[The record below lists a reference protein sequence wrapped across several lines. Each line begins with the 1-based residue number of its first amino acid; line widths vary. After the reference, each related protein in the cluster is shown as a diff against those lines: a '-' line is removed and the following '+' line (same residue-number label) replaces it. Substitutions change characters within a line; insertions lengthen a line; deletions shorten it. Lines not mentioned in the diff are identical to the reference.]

1 MFASVL
7 SRSSSVLRTPLASR
21 LLISS
26 VSRRAISATSECA
39 KHEPESAYE
48 PTSSMHA
55 QQHSYLQDLLE
66 ADDANAPWHQS
77 PVEMVSREPGT
88 AGIQTM
94 SDHLSTSPH
103 FIDLPQYEGRKPIIG
118 ICAMDS
124 KARSK
129 PMTNI
134 LNRLVATDRYE
145 LVFFGEKT
153 ILDEK
158 IEAWPLCD
166 FLISFLSSG
175 FPLEKAFEYSQLRKP
190 FLVNSLVRQ
199 FLLLDRRVVLEMLHH
214 IGVPTPFHLVVSR
227 DGGPQI
233 HAVLRRV
240 VEQRMGFT
248 MGSLP
253 MATRAEVV
261 DEDTLMIG
269 SRTIRKPF
277 VEKPCDAE
285 DHNIHIYYAS
295 WQGGGVR
302 KLFRKVGNKSS
313 EFIPGPSS
321 IRTDGS
327 FIYEEFVDVSN
338 AVDVKVYTVGREYAH
353 AETRKS
359 PVVDGHVRRNS
370 DGKEMRFVT
379 QLTPKERKY
388 AQDVSAA
395 FGQRVCGFDILRSS
409 NGSSMVMDVNGW
421 SFVKGSEDYY
431 KEAARI
437 LDDRFQEAL
446 RHRWFARFVDAETVG
461 RITYESR
468 WMLKGVFDVC
478 RHADRTPKQKV
489 KCILDCP
496 PILSLLDGG
505 TSEVILRK
513 QSQLRRTL
521 DALKSA
527 KAGAA
532 SESSSERSLL
542 TTVQNLDHLI
552 DVLSRKIEMPGT
564 KVQIKPLKD
573 KSYSSAQGS
582 VSSVQLVLKW
592 GGECTHAGRVQSQDL
607 GENMRKDLLLL
618 NRHLLDDVKI
628 YSSAERRVLSTVASY
643 VGSFLDEPEAQ
654 VMEQPGLVE
663 VRSEMLDDSTVAKDD
678 MEVAKSQLR
687 EFFNFDGPLKENPY
701 KRLVE
706 EAQNPFASAASP
718 RAFLKQMCD
727 LMCRLIARMEANF
740 RVLSKEDL
748 DRMQDKWCCN
758 ETAELFRERWKKI
771 LTDFQS
777 VEEGPDGAKQVTYD
791 PGKVGVLYDSLKY
804 DALHNRRFLE
814 RIFMTPEKLSTELA
828 TMAEN
833 DRDLEDNGASSLIR
847 TDDVPA
853 TATATIPVPA
863 LTVSPVVTPAAYDA
877 QPKPE
882 DEGMDDDDYLEI
894 APGFGQPAK
903 HLLKKT
909 QQMDTQT
916 RGIPPLPSIT
926 RERYQTE
933 KTAAADPW
941 LRSRPSTTT
950 LPSTTMLTALD
961 DSSNNVHGRQR
972 EEARE
977 PNSCQNNDADDSQTQ
992 CADRNEP
999 YSEDTGPPGSPEH
1012 NEPPPEYP
1020 PDPLFTQQEVREL
1033 YYSAKLLFDFVT
1045 WREYGTDAAQ
1055 RKRIGVQA
1063 SVPLLQQLISDL
1075 EDTQNGDHAR
1085 TRFYFTKES
1094 HIYTLL
1100 NLVFLCDIPTMVP
1113 FNKMGELD
1121 YLTHIIFEVYERKAD
1136 VDANVGSEYSLR
1148 VGLSPGA
1155 NCFHVLDVAM
1165 DPTHAL
1171 KVLPRRNFSN
1181 HTPLNKAIG
1190 MLQALLDEQQREE
1203 SKNSTKHSE

>member
-1 MFASVL
+1 MPDP
-7 SRSSSVLRTPLASR
+7 RTPD
-21 LLISS
+21 
-26 VSRRAISATSECA
+26 ATS
-39 KHEPESAYE
+39 
-48 PTSSMHA
+48 
-55 QQHSYLQDLLE
+55 
-66 ADDANAPWHQS
+66 
-77 PVEMVSREPGT
+77 
-88 AGIQTM
+88 IQTM
-94 SDHLSTSPH
+94 SDQLATSPH

-129 PMTNI
+129 PMTNV
-134 LNRLVATDRYE
+134 LNRLVATGRYE
-145 LVFFGEKT
+145 LLFFGEKT
-153 ILDEK
+153 ILDET

-166 FLISFLSSG
+166 FLISFFSSG

-227 DGGPQI
+227 DGGPHI
-233 HAVLRRV
+233 HKVLRRV

-253 MATRAEVV
+253 AASSAQAI
-261 DEDTLMIG
+261 DEDTLQIG
-269 SRTIRKPF
+269 TRTIRKPF

-285 DHNIHIYYAS
+285 DHNIYIYYAS

-321 IRTDGS
+321 IRTAGS

-370 DGKEMRFVT
+370 EGKEMRFVT
-379 QLTPKERKY
+379 QLTPRERQF
-388 AQDVSAA
+388 AQSVSAA

-421 SFVKGSEDYY
+421 SFVKGNDDYY
-431 KEAARI
+431 REAARI

-446 RHRWFARFVDAETVG
+446 RHRWFARFVDPETVG

-468 WMLKGVFDVC
+468 WILKGVFDVC

-489 KCILDCP
+489 KCVLSCA
-496 PILSLLDGG
+496 PIVLLLDGG
-505 TSEVILRK
+505 TSEVIFRK

-527 KAGAA
+527 KAGCVTAA
-532 SESSSERSLL
+532 NECPKRSLQ

-564 KVQIKPLKD
+564 KVQIKPLKNN
-573 KSYSSAQGS
+573 AA
-582 VSSVQLVLKW
+582 VQFVLKW

-643 VGSFLDEPEAQ
+643 GGSFLDEPEAH

-687 EFFNFDGPLKENPY
+687 GFFNFDGPLKENPY
-701 KRLVE
+701 RGIIGDS
-706 EAQNPFASAASP
+706 QNPFESAATP
-718 RAFLKQMCD
+718 RAFLKQLCH

-740 RVLSKEDL
+740 RVLSKADL
-748 DRMQDKWCCN
+748 DRMQPKWCCN

-771 LTDFQS
+771 LNDFQS
-777 VEEGPDGAKQVTYD
+777 VEEGSDGVPQVTYD

-814 RIFMTPEKLSTELA
+814 RIFMTPEKLSAELA
-828 TMAEN
+828 DSDAPCLACMN
-833 DRDLEDNGASSLIR
+833 
-847 TDDVPA
+847 
-853 TATATIPVPA
+853 
-863 LTVSPVVTPAAYDA
+863 DA
-877 QPKPE
+877 QPAETTTTTTIYSIPTVAVSPPPYNDNLAD
-882 DEGMDDDDYLEI
+882 DENDDYLEI
-894 APGFGQPAK
+894 SPGSTHQPAET
-903 HLLKKT
+903 T
-909 QQMDTQT
+909 QQACE
-916 RGIPPLPSIT
+916 LPALNK
-926 RERYQTE
+926 EFHQTE
-933 KTAAADPW
+933 PVADPW
-941 LRSRPSTTT
+941 LRSRPSTMT

-961 DSSNNVHGRQR
+961 SSPSQDNPIAEPETEDSGSLDSS
-972 EEARE
+972 
-977 PNSCQNNDADDSQTQ
+977 
-992 CADRNEP
+992 
-999 YSEDTGPPGSPEH
+999 EH

-1045 WREYGTDAAQ
+1045 WREYGTDAVQ

-1063 SVPLLQQLISDL
+1063 SVPLLRQLISDL
-1075 EDTQNGDHAR
+1075 KDTQSGDHAR

-1100 NLVFLCDIPTMVP
+1100 NLVFLCDIPIMVP
-1113 FNKMGELD
+1113 FAKMGELD

-1148 VGLSPGA
+1148 IGLSPGA

-1181 HTPLNKAIG
+1181 HTPLDKAIA
-1190 MLQALLDEQQREE
+1190 MLQALLDEQSNEDTYALD
-1203 SKNSTKHSE
+1203 K